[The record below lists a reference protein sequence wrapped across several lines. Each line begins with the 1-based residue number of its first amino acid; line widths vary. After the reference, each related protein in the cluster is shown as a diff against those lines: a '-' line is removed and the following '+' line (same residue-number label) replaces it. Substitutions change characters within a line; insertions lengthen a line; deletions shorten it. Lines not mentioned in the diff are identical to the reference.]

1 MKNSKYYPW
10 VVVALLWVVALLNY
24 MDRQMLSTMKEAMSG
39 SISELQS
46 AEMFG
51 NLMAAFMWIYGL
63 ASPFAGA
70 IADRMNRKWLIV
82 ASLFVWSTVTL
93 LMGYTHDFNTL
104 YALRM
109 VMGLSEAMYIP
120 AALALIADFHTGK
133 SRSLAVGVHMT
144 GLYVG
149 QALGGFGALL
159 SQELS
164 WEKTFIY
171 FGLFGALYAVVLA
184 FFLKETD
191 EQIARIKSQ
200 NKNRKDTKEI
210 VEQVF
215 RNFQTIIKTVPFWG
229 LFLFLSLD
237 NFDRGGLRTYLS
249 NLFENTLYNSLQL
262 QILVITM
269 IAIICYVVVL
279 VGKSLSEQI
288 QLILNPSDTQTETSN
303 VVASFG
309 KILTSVPF
317 WGMLIFFTA
326 TSLPGWA
333 TKNWLPTLFEK
344 NLNLEMTLAGP
355 ISTATIALSCFI
367 GVFVGGFI
375 SDRWVKTNIRGRV
388 YTSAM
393 GLAMMAPALLL
404 LGFGHSYVTVIG
416 GGFLFGFGLGFF
428 DTNNMPILCQF
439 FSSRYR
445 STAYGVMNMSGV
457 IAGGYITKAL
467 GKSTDAGSLGSDFA
481 IMAAVVAVVVLI
493 QLLILKPT
501 TDNMTED

>member
-1 MKNSKYYPW
+1 MKNHKYYPW
-10 VVVALLWVVALLNY
+10 LVVALLWVVALLNY
-24 MDRQMLSTMKEAMSG
+24 MDRQMLSTMKDAMSVD
-39 SISELQS
+39 IQELQS
-46 AEMFG
+46 SQMFG

-70 IADRMNRKWLIV
+70 VADRMNRKWLIV
-82 ASLFVWSTVTL
+82 GSLFVWSSVTL
-93 LMGYTHDFNTL
+93 LMGFTHDFNTL

-159 SQELS
+159 SAELS
-164 WEKTFIY
+164 WANTFIY
-171 FGLFGALYAVVLA
+171 FGLFGAVYAVVLA
-184 FFLKETD
+184 LLLHETD
-191 EQIARIKSQ
+191 AQMERIKA
-200 NKNRKDTKEI
+200 TP
-210 VEQVF
+210 EQ
-215 RNFQTIIKTVPFWG
+215 KTPEGESG
-229 LFLFLSLD
+229 L
-237 NFDRGGLRTYLS
+237 
-249 NLFENTLYNSLQL
+249 EN
-262 QILVITM
+262 
-269 IAIICYVVVL
+269 VL
-279 VGKSLSEQI
+279 
-288 QLILNPSDTQTETSN
+288 
-303 VVASFG
+303 ASFR

-317 WGMLIFFTA
+317 WGMLLFFTA

-333 TKNWLPTLFEK
+333 TKNWLPTLFAN
-344 NLNLEMTLAGP
+344 NLNLDMTLAGP

-367 GVFVGGFI
+367 GVFVGGAI
-375 SDRWVKTNIRGRV
+375 SDRWVRTNVKGRV

-404 LGFGHSYVTVIG
+404 LGFGHSYLSVVG

-439 FSSRYR
+439 FSARYR

-457 IAGGYITKAL
+457 LAGGYITKAL
-467 GKSTDAGSLGSDFA
+467 GKSTDAGNLGSDFA
-481 IMAAVVAVVVLI
+481 IMAAVVGVVVLI
-493 QLLILKPT
+493 QLFILNPK
-501 TDNMTED
+501 TDNMVED